1 MYDSVSPRLLREA
14 LQPGAETGLRR
25 GRERLALVGARRA
38 RGWLPVGAGG
48 VRRASSPGGA
58 AACPSESPGLSGCG
72 GGSSALGVVR
82 ESGAVTTEMKVV
94 LLSCEVSWGS

>member
-1 MYDSVSPRLLREA
+1 MAGSGWLSSG
-14 LQPGAETGLRR
+14 PGARGAGSQWEREVFGGRLRR
-25 GRERLALVGARRA
+25 
-38 RGWLPVGAGG
+38 
-48 VRRASSPGGA
+48 GGA
-58 AACPSESPGLSGCG
+58 AACPSESPGRSGCG